1 MIRMEAE
8 SRISNAVLDRRLPGV
23 SNKKILVVDDDLD
36 IRSLLKLVF
45 SEEGYNVL
53 LAENGEEGLRLART
67 ESPDVIF
74 LDLLMSGLSGLE
86 VCKILKNNPVTEDI
100 PIVVITAYSR
110 KSDIQLIKESGA
122 DWFVKKPFD
131 NKRLLDL
138 AAKLIYEDKEDAGSP
153 VMFGADMTPPSYLMS
168 LIHAYIDESMKL
180 FPSGL
185 NSKML
190 DGYFKSFIRFFN
202 LPVLVEDSDK
212 VPLEEF
218 GRIFNLPAL
227 VEDSEKVRLDAIN
240 SKYIKVLNEMGLA
253 DKFVL
258 MEDPE
263 MYIFQVIGCKYA
275 ENYHHCIK
283 SGSFLCPFALFVG
296 ALIHAYMNPR
306 IHISKTVLR
315 RGGSITVYKKLRV
328 KLKEY
333 KSKPG

>member
-1 MIRMEAE
+1 
-8 SRISNAVLDRRLPGV
+8 
-23 SNKKILVVDDDLD
+23 
-36 IRSLLKLVF
+36 
-45 SEEGYNVL
+45 
-53 LAENGEEGLRLART
+53 
-67 ESPDVIF
+67 
-74 LDLLMSGLSGLE
+74 
-86 VCKILKNNPVTEDI
+86 
-100 PIVVITAYSR
+100 
-110 KSDIQLIKESGA
+110 
-122 DWFVKKPFD
+122 
-131 NKRLLDL
+131 
-138 AAKLIYEDKEDAGSP
+138 
-153 VMFGADMTPPSYLMS
+153 MS
-168 LIHAYIDESMKL
+168 LIHAYVDESMKL

-190 DGYFKSFIRFFN
+190 DGYFKAFVRFFN
-202 LPVLVEDSDK
+202 LPVLVEDSGR

-227 VEDSEKVRLDAIN
+227 VEDSEKVRLEAVK
-240 SKYIKVLNEMGLA
+240 SKYIDVLNEMGFA
-253 DKFVL
+253 DKLML

-296 ALIHAYMNPR
+296 ALIHSYMNSR

>member
-1 MIRMEAE
+1 MEAE
-8 SRISNAVLDRRLPGV
+8 SHLSDAELDRRLPGV

-45 SEEGYNVL
+45 SDEGYNVL
-53 LAENGEEGLRLART
+53 LAESGEEGIRLARA

-86 VCKILKNNPVTEDI
+86 VCKILKNNPVTQDI

-110 KSDIQLIKESGA
+110 KSDIQLIKDSGA

-153 VMFGADMTPPSYLMS
+153 VMFGVDMPPQSYLMS
-168 LIHAYIDESMKL
+168 LIHAYVDESMKL

-185 NSKML
+185 NRKML
-190 DGYFKSFIRFFN
+190 DGYFKAFIRFFN
-202 LPVLVEDSDK
+202 LPVLVEDSER

-227 VEDSEKVRLDAIN
+227 VEDSENVHLDAIK
-240 SKYIKVLNEMGLA
+240 SKYIKVLNEMGFA

-258 MEDPE
+258 LEDPD
-263 MYIFQVIGCKYA
+263 MYIFQVIGCRYA

-283 SGSFLCPFALFVG
+283 SSSFLCPFALFMG
-296 ALIHAYMNPR
+296 TLIHTYMNPR
-306 IHISKTVLR
+306 IHISKTVLK

-328 KLKEY
+328 KLEDY
-333 KSKPG
+333 KTRPG

>member
-1 MIRMEAE
+1 MRMEAE
-8 SRISNAVLDRRLPGV
+8 SQVTNAVLGRRLPGV

-45 SEEGYNVL
+45 SDEGYNVL
-53 LAENGEEGLRLART
+53 LAENGEEGIRLART
-67 ESPDVIF
+67 ERPDVIF
-74 LDLLMSGLSGLE
+74 LDLLMAGLSGLE

-110 KSDIQLIKESGA
+110 KSDIQLIKQSGA

-138 AAKLIYEDKEDAGSP
+138 AAKLIYTGKEEAGSP
-153 VMFGADMTPPSYLMS
+153 VMFGADMTPQSFLMS
-168 LIHAYIDESMKL
+168 LIHAYVDESMKI

-185 NSKML
+185 NSKMM
-190 DGYFKSFIRFFN
+190 DGYFKAFIRFFN
-202 LPVLVEDSDK
+202 LPVLVEDSEK

-227 VEDSEKVRLDAIN
+227 VEDSGKVRLEAVK
-240 SKYIKVLNEMGLA
+240 SKYIDVLNEMGFA
-253 DKFVL
+253 DKLAL
-258 MEDPE
+258 MEDPD

-283 SGSFLCPFALFVG
+283 SSSFLCPFALFVG
-296 ALIHAYMNPR
+296 ALIHAYMDSR
-306 IHISKTVLR
+306 IHISKTVLK
-315 RGGSITVYKKLRV
+315 RGGSITVFKKLRV
-328 KLKEY
+328 RIKDY
-333 KSKPG
+333 KTNPG